1 MILEM
6 TTYRF
11 KVTVY
16 DIKVDTYRF
25 KVTVYD
31 ARDDNIQVEG
41 HSV

>member
-1 MILEM
+1 MILKW
-6 TTYRF
+6 T
-11 KVTVY
+11 
-16 DIKVDTYRF
+16 TYRF